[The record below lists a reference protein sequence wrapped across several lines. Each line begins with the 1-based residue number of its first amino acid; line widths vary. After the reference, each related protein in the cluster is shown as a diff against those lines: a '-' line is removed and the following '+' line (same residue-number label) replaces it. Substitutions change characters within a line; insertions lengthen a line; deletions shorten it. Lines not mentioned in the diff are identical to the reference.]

1 MNSYQL
7 HSQTLPNNSSHLHH
21 NNYSDR
27 TSSTNSHTSS
37 FQPHHNIVWRIVI
50 HRNFFISF
58 FITDFKTISSQQLHH
73 NNFITNFHNI
83 LWYSS
88 SQYHARVSEDHSS
101 HTFTTLSQTLH
112 RIFQQLSTHL
122 HHASTNSSTSFN
134 KMNEY
139 RFSFTAYS
147 TNYDTVLHQH
157 SFTFISTNHDT
168 ILYLLQQHTSS
179 FSSSHLQQTNW
190 NTSSTNT
197 STNSS
202 IKSSTTNFMMR
213 IIHFNKCIRKSWYN
227 VRHMLYNLFTT
238 LFTLHR
244 IFITTIKWQN
254 FITSSSNLH
263 RDIEWQNF
271 ITSSSQ
277 QFWYRTSTNTSSNTS
292 SQQL

>member
-1 MNSYQL
+1 MQELVKIIHHILSQHYHKLFNKFQ
-7 HSQTLPNNSSHLHH
+7 HIFIMRQQTRQQTLQQV
-21 NNYSDR
+21 
-27 TSSTNSHTSS
+27 STN
-37 FQPHHNIVWRIVI
+37 
-50 HRNFFISF
+50 
-58 FITDFKTISSQQLHH
+58 
-73 NNFITNFHNI
+73 
-83 LWYSS
+83 
-88 SQYHARVSEDHSS
+88 
-101 HTFTTLSQTLH
+101 
-112 RIFQQLSTHL
+112 
-122 HHASTNSSTSFN
+122 FN

-157 SFTFISTNHDT
+157 SFTFILTNHDT

-263 RDIEWQNF
+263 HN
-271 ITSSSQ
+271 
-277 QFWYRTSTNTSSNTS
+277 N
-292 SQQL
+292 